1 MCGDATRVRQF
12 LFRAAENQNVL
23 RPDPESSYM
32 RTGTLAALAATIL
45 LVSPAERVGAQTVAQ
60 ATVPLIVE
68 GNRPFI
74 ELTFRKPDGSVRK
87 ARFLIDTGGGGFL
100 ITEPLAH
107 DLGLT
112 WGPEIHE
119 EGSKFAVV
127 VSAPEVSVGDFRLDL
142 NPKRTLVLIGA
153 SSSLPST
160 APGHADGTIPG
171 HVLAQYDIVF
181 DYPGAMFT
189 IARPSTLTH
198 RGMELQMPVSKRS
211 GFPRTEVVVDDT
223 TYGLMIDTGASNTMV
238 SEVALK
244 AWGGSHPDWPRY
256 PGAYGD
262 AAMLGGQA
270 LETLFLPGAEWGSIH
285 LEKFGVVSQHA
296 GVFERYMSGMMAA
309 PIIGSLAGNVLKS
322 YRIELDYPDQRLYVS
337 ESGK

>member
-107 DLGLT
+107 DLGLN
-112 WGPEIHE
+112 WGPKYRKRARSSPWSSVTDMF
-119 EGSKFAVV
+119 GSGVGRNAAFVQFFDDGVV
-127 VSAPEVSVGDFRLDL
+127 APSCWQ
-142 NPKRTLVLIGA
+142 
-153 SSSLPST
+153 S
-160 APGHADGTIPG
+160 
-171 HVLAQYDIVF
+171 
-181 DYPGAMFT
+181 
-189 IARPSTLTH
+189 LTH
-198 RGMELQMPVSKRS
+198 QIYLGDAAFVAALQAQVCELSMLAEIPRVQRWPVHD
-211 GFPRTEVVVDDT
+211 P
-223 TYGLMIDTGASNTMV
+223 LGASNANSAVPAGRGNRTIRNAAIVAAFRTGRHTMR
-238 SEVALK
+238 EI
-244 AWGGSHPDWPRY
+244 GEH
-256 PGAYGD
+256 
-262 AAMLGGQA
+262 
-270 LETLFLPGAEWGSIH
+270 
-285 LEKFGVVSQHA
+285 FGVHYSTVSR
-296 GVFERYMSGMMAA
+296 VVREFEVLNAA
-309 PIIGSLAGNVLKS
+309 RCKTSSLNCSPILYDRCLKPIGSFCNWGNSAASPIGVAYATGTVRSKQWKPTQT
-322 YRIELDYPDQRLYVS
+322 RR
-337 ESGK
+337 